1 MQLSLKMKVVGLI
14 AIPLIASCCYG
25 VLYLQSQW
33 NVLRQSKEIVENGQL
48 LKVNSELIH
57 EMQAERGKNVLF
69 LSGKID
75 GSQLEQHR
83 KVVDQKWDAVLNQFH
98 KVKLSAKASEL
109 IDLTQKDLQSVR
121 EAVKAKSLTPPEAIK
136 KMSLLIGHLIEVD
149 VLASSDE
156 SLEGVEM
163 NFMSLVTLEV
173 GKDYGGL
180 FRASFSNVLAA
191 DKPLSFLQVSS
202 LENLR
207 TGVSLSFDSPTLMI
221 SPEARAKLT
230 EFKKSTDWLKVQE
243 TYTRVIGKASEG
255 SYSENPT
262 AFFDSITKPLNT
274 IGGII
279 TFEVEQIGTK
289 LQAIHQ
295 KAFLAFVFTLGVVAL
310 LFVAVVVLAIVM
322 IRSLTK
328 ALNETV
334 ASLSDASETISS
346 GSQQLTA
353 ASQQVASGAVESASA
368 LEEVVAS
375 MEELNSIV
383 SQNSLRAKQA
393 ADISNQGRIIVEN
406 GKGEVEQL
414 VLAMREI
421 AQSSQKIGE
430 IINVIDDIAFQTN
443 LLALNAAVEAARAGE
458 QGKGFAVVAEAV
470 RSLAQRSSV
479 AAKDITVLIH
489 DSSMKVE
496 EGSKKAESSGEVL
509 GKIVTTIAN
518 VSKINTEIAVASE
531 EQSAGINQISK
542 AINELD
548 SSTQQNASAAE
559 EVSAFSDQM
568 SQQTTS
574 INELVRVLSWLVE
587 GTKKESA

>member
-14 AIPLIASCCYG
+14 AIPLIASCFYG

-69 LSGKID
+69 ISGKID

-83 KVVDQKWDAVLNQFH
+83 KIVDQKWDAVLGQFQ
-98 KVKLSAKASEL
+98 KVKLGDKAAEL
-109 IDLTQKDLQSVR
+109 VESTHKELQAVR
-121 EAVKAKSLTPPEAIK
+121 EVVNAKSLTSPEAIK
-136 KMSLLIGHLIEVD
+136 KMSGLIGRLIEVD

-156 SLEGVEM
+156 SLDGVEM

-207 TGVSLSFDSPTLMI
+207 TGVSLSFDAPTLMI
-221 SPEARAKLT
+221 SHEARAKLA

-243 TYTRVIGKASEG
+243 TYTRVVGKASEG
-255 SYSENPT
+255 NYSENPA
-262 AFFDSITKPLNT
+262 AFFDSITKPLNA

-279 TFEVEQIGTK
+279 IFEVEQVEAK
-289 LQAIHQ
+289 LQAIHE
-295 KAFLAFVFTLGVVAL
+295 KAFRVFVFTLGIVL
-310 LFVAVVVLAIVM
+310 ILFVAVVALASVM
-322 IRSLTK
+322 VRSLTK
-328 ALNETV
+328 ALNVTV
-334 ASLSDASETISS
+334 SSLSDASETIAS

-383 SQNSLRAKQA
+383 SQNSQRAKQA

-414 VLAMREI
+414 VAAMREI

-479 AAKDITVLIH
+479 AAKDITMLIH

-509 GKIVTTIAN
+509 NKIVSTIAN
-518 VSKINTEIAVASE
+518 VSKINTEIAVASQ
-531 EQSAGINQISK
+531 EQSAGISQISK

-559 EVSAFSDQM
+559 QVSAFSDQM

-587 GTKKESA
+587 GAKKESA